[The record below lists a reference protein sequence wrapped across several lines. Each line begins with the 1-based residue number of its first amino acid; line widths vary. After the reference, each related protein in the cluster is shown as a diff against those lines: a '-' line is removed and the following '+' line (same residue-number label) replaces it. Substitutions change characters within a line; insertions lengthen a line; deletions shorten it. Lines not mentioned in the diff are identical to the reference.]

1 LITRHLPVEHWTQS
15 LAREPGGIKVVV
27 DFS

>member
-1 LITRHLPVEHWTQS
+1 VPVEQWTQS
-15 LAREPGGIKVVV
+15 LEPQPNDIKVVV